1 MGREEKGERVEMG
14 REEKGERE
22 EMGREERGEREER
35 RERFACMLTYDARKR
50 RLNGVDD
57 PLIRFGRGDAPRP
70 GDQGNSNHL
79 K

>member
-1 MGREEKGERVEMG
+1 MEIKQTESTNSKGRKEGKREEKER
-14 REEKGERE
+14 KW
-22 EMGREERGEREER
+22 EER
-35 RERFACMLTYDARKR
+35 RKEKEWKRGESRVYARKR

-70 GDQGNSNHL
+70 GDQGKSNHL